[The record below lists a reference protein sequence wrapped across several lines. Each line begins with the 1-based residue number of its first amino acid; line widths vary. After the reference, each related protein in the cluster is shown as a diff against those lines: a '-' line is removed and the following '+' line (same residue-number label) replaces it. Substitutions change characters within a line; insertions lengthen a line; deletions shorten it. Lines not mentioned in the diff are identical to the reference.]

1 MILPFRPSRTSG
13 GLGSAGEE
21 LIQATRLP
29 MRRASTG
36 ATRMLMVQTAIVL
49 AILLAAYLLSR
60 PV

>member
-1 MILPFRPSRTSG
+1 MILPFRALGTSG
-13 GLGSAGEE
+13 ELGSATE
-21 LIQATRLP
+21 LSIHARRSP
-29 MRRASTG
+29 MKRASSG